1 MLACKKYKRLTI
13 THILKYINKTPLWKR
28 SIHVGEQINR
38 PFYSCGLEVDYVLMQ
53 TSFFSYGNEQHDS
66 NDKAVRVVLKQ
77 GPTSLTSTSKCK
89 KAKHYTYNHAKFML
103 TSVLI
108 VQIKNTKHSI
118 RRGYNMAAQR

>member
-1 MLACKKYKRLTI
+1 MLACKKKQKNIYFQTRSERLTI
-13 THILKYINKTPLWKR
+13 TRIIEYINKTPLWKR

-66 NDKAVRVVLKQ
+66 NNKAVRVVSKQ
-77 GPTSLTSTSKCK
+77 GPTSFTSTSERK

-108 VQIKNTKHSI
+108 
-118 RRGYNMAAQR
+118 A

>member
-1 MLACKKYKRLTI
+1 
-13 THILKYINKTPLWKR
+13 
-28 SIHVGEQINR
+28 
-38 PFYSCGLEVDYVLMQ
+38 MQ

-66 NDKAVRVVLKQ
+66 NNKAVRVVSKQ
-77 GPTSLTSTSKCK
+77 GPTSFTSTSERK
-89 KAKHYTYNHAKFML
+89 KAKHYTYNHAKLML

>member
-1 MLACKKYKRLTI
+1 
-13 THILKYINKTPLWKR
+13 
-28 SIHVGEQINR
+28 
-38 PFYSCGLEVDYVLMQ
+38 MQ

-66 NDKAVRVVLKQ
+66 NDKAGRVVLKQ

-89 KAKHYTYNHAKFML
+89 KAKQYTYNLAKFML

>member
-66 NDKAVRVVLKQ
+66 NDKAVRVVSKQ